1 MSYRD
6 DTETVRAENER
17 LRAENAALRSARW
30 QSWALVAVCLVV
42 NIAALIVAR
51 RGGIVAEGIVMVV
64 AVALWAHLFFWLRR
78 E

>member
-6 DTETVRAENER
+6 DIESVRAENER

-30 QSWALVAVCLVV
+30 QSWVLVTVCILA

-51 RGGIVAEGIVMVV
+51 RGGLVAEGIVMVAA
-64 AVALWAHLFFWLRR
+64 AVLWAHLFSWLRR